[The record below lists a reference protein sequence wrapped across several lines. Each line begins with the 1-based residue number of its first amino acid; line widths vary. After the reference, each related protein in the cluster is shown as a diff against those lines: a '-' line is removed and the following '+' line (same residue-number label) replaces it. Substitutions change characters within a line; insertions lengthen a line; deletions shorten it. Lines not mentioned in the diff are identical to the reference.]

1 MESSFSSD
9 FGAKVRHY
17 RRKMKLSQEQLAE
30 RADLHP
36 TYVGQVERGEK
47 NASLE
52 SIMKL
57 SKGLD
62 IPPALLFERLT
73 YKPEPSEAQK
83 AYDLIMSLPPE
94 KQKIMLELMQKA
106 IDLMQRD
113 NAALTDHRLLHST

>member
-1 MESSFSSD
+1 MNKKFASD
-9 FGAKVRHY
+9 FGARVKYY
-17 RRKMKLSQEQLAE
+17 RYRLKLSQEQLAE

-73 YKPEPSEAQK
+73 FKPERSEAQK

-94 KQKIMLELMQKA
+94 KQKKMLEIMKL
-106 IDLMQRD
+106 IISL
-113 NAALTDHRLLHST
+113 

>member
-1 MESSFSSD
+1 MNGNFASD
-9 FGAKVRHY
+9 FGARVKYY
-17 RRKMKLSQEQLAE
+17 RYCLKLSQEQLAE

-73 YKPEPSEAQK
+73 FTPEPSDAQK
-83 AYDLIMSLPPE
+83 AYDLIMSLPPK
-94 KQKIMLELMQKA
+94 KQKIMLELIQKA
-106 IDLMQRD
+106 IDLM
-113 NAALTDHRLLHST
+113 